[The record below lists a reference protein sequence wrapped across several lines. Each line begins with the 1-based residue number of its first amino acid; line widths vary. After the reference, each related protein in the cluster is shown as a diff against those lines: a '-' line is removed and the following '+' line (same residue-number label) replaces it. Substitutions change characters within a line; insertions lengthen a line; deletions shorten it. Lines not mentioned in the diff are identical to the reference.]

1 MKLPVL
7 IRHKTKEGDYSPSLF
22 FALSAYLGNNRLISL
37 IIKEVNVVRKLS
49 YDFSSIDNV
58 FAEGLAKGS
67 LTSSQLRTI
76 QRELNLFF
84 KDSRCIDVYY
94 TDNTSKPFF
103 GMIVCPRI
111 YADRIYDY
119 LMGDDSVRFNEY
131 TIEIDSHLF
140 NPLLKLRS
148 REITAILLHEVGHVV
163 NDATPIMDA
172 RKYLDEYLA
181 KNNESMKMTDSAHY
195 KEILA
200 YALKDFVSKD
210 RSIFYTNNVDEI
222 LADDFVRSYN
232 YGAALE
238 AAMQK
243 ILSGNAKLYQGQ
255 IDDKFTTFMWSL
267 QLYKNIQYRR
277 IPALRM
283 LNKAKALTGSRI
295 EKAELENVIRR
306 INRMD
311 DNTFNEA
318 KDFSLISKIK
328 NRMKKMRI
336 DTMKSLDDDYYEINM
351 RIRNVEDEDD
361 ALYLMRQ
368 LNTRVSLI
376 SDFIESEDMSS
387 SDRKKW
393 QDSLD
398 RFNRLRQELSDTV
411 VYKNKSYG
419 IFVSYPDI
427 QDNRY

>member
-1 MKLPVL
+1 M
-7 IRHKTKEGDYSPSLF
+7 
-22 FALSAYLGNNRLISL
+22 
-37 IIKEVNVVRKLS
+37 RKLS
-49 YDFSSIDNV
+49 YDFSTIDNI
-58 FAEGLAKGS
+58 FAEGLANGGLKQN
-67 LTSSQLRTI
+67 QLRSI

-84 KDSRCIDVYY
+84 KDSHCIDIYY

-111 YADRIYDY
+111 NGEVIYDY
-119 LMGDDSVRFNEY
+119 LMGDDNVRLSEY
-131 TIEIDSHLF
+131 YVEIDSHLF

-148 REITAILLHEVGHVV
+148 REITALLLHEVGHVI
-163 NDATPIMDA
+163 NDATPIIDA

-181 KNNESMKMTDSAHY
+181 KNNESMKMSDSIHY

-210 RSIFYTNNVDEI
+210 RSIFYSNNVDEI
-222 LADDFVRSYN
+222 LADDFARSYG

-243 ILSGNAKLYQGQ
+243 ILSSNAKLYQGQ
-255 IDDKFTTFMWSL
+255 TDDKFATFMWSL
-267 QLYKNIQYRR
+267 RLYRHMQYRR

-283 LNKAKALTGSRI
+283 LAKAKSLTGSRI
-295 EKAELENVIRR
+295 EKAEIENVIRR
-306 INRMD
+306 INRID
-311 DNTFNEA
+311 DNALMEA
-318 KDFSLISKIK
+318 TNNNLIGKIK

-336 DTMKSLDDDYYEINM
+336 DTLKSLDDDYYEINM

-368 LNTRVSLI
+368 LNTRISII
-376 SDFIESEDMSS
+376 SDYIESEDLST

-393 QDSLD
+393 NASLD
-398 RFNRLRQELSDTV
+398 RFNRLREELSNTM

-419 IFVSYPDI
+419 IFVTYPDI